1 MAPQRSDPRAGDR
14 LFLLVITL
22 VTTVAV
28 ADSLLG
34 TSVVLIGLYAFAP
47 LIAAAQVAP
56 RRVAGIAL
64 YALVLTV
71 LAGHPNQV
79 FGTVDY
85 LVPAFSVVAGGVVGV
100 AMALL
105 RRRLESTRDA
115 LVALVSQMPHGVVI
129 VEGSSGRVTMRNE
142 RAAAILGDAM
152 AEDATFRGL
161 HPDGRP
167 YEAEEWPVARS
178 LLRGQTVLDEEIVY
192 ERADGSHGALLAS
205 STPIRGPRGE
215 VSAAVATFQDVSER
229 HHADEERRELLVRER
244 TARRSAEDKERR
256 SAFLANAAALLAS
269 SLDWE
274 ATLSGVAMTA
284 VPEWADWCAFALVGG
299 NGVAGYTTIAHADPA
314 AELMAWELERRWPTL
329 SDPHGAAARVLR
341 TGQGEVVP
349 HVSDADLEAY
359 AQGPE
364 HLRMLRELRIDSA
377 LVVPMRVGGRVLGA
391 MTLVRSDPERSL
403 GFSDLAFA
411 EELAARCA
419 LAVDNARRERE
430 AREIEERFRVLV
442 ESVEDYA
449 IFMLDAKGHVTSWNS
464 GTEGVMGHE
473 GAAFEGRHISFFFP
487 PDDAAAGQP
496 ETELRLA
503 AEHGSHEAEGLCRRA
518 DGTTFD
524 AHSVTRPLYD
534 ERGKLRGYSRVTRDI
549 TERKRLE
556 AQLEHQAFH
565 DTLTGLPNRKLLL
578 DRVSQALV
586 RAERREGSVALL
598 FFDLDR
604 FKLVNDSLGHAA
616 GDALL
621 VEAAERVRSAVRD
634 EDTVAR
640 LGGDEFVVVCERLAS
655 RDDAMVVAERIR
667 RAFSLPFVVE
677 GQEVFAGASVG
688 VAFARPGQ
696 SRDSL
701 MREAD
706 AAMYEAKQRGGGD
719 SVVWEEGI
727 GDAGTAERLERDAG
741 LRRALERR
749 ELRLAY
755 QPLVDLRSGAVG
767 GVEALVRWQHPERG
781 LLRPGDFIG
790 VAEETGLI
798 GPIGEW
804 VLGEACEQ
812 VARWSAD
819 RPDSPPL
826 TLSVAV
832 NLSARQMAG
841 PGLVEAVKKA
851 IGRTGIDP
859 AALCLEITESQL
871 VSDADATRT
880 LLALKGLGVR
890 LAIDDFG
897 TGYSS
902 LSYLKR
908 LPVHSLKI
916 DSSFVEGLGRRA
928 DDRTIVS
935 AMIGMAHALALSV
948 VAEGVETQAQADELR
963 ALGCD
968 VGQGFLWAKPLPA
981 EGLEA
986 LLAEGVRRA
995 PAPNGV

>member
-1 MAPQRSDPRAGDR
+1 MAPDPRACDR
-14 LFLLVITL
+14 FFALVLTL
-22 VTTVAV
+22 VTAV
-28 ADSLLG
+28 ATADALLG
-34 TSVVLIGLYAFAP
+34 PPVVLIGLYAFAP
-47 LIAAAQVAP
+47 LIAATRIGP
-56 RRVAGIAL
+56 RRVAGVAL
-64 YALVLTV
+64 YAFV
-71 LAGHPNQV
+71 LALLGGQHNEI
-79 FGTVDY
+79 FGTVDHVVRGF
-85 LVPAFSVVAGGVVGV
+85 LVAAAGAI
-100 AMALL
+100 AMAVALL
-105 RRRLESTRDA
+105 RHRLESTRDA
-115 LVALVSQMPHGVVI
+115 LAEVVRQMPQGVVI
-129 VEGSSGRVTMRNE
+129 VDARSGRVTMRNE
-142 RAAAILGDAM
+142 RAQAILGDAM
-152 AEDATFRGL
+152 ADGTTPRGF

-167 YEAEEWPVARS
+167 VEASQWPLARS
-178 LLRGQTVLDEEIVY
+178 VRLGETVLDEEIHY
-192 ERADGSHGALLAS
+192 ERGDGTAATIQAS
-205 STPIRGPRGE
+205 STPIRDARGE
-215 VSAAVATFQDVSER
+215 VRAAVATFRDVSDRRRADAER
-229 HHADEERRELLVRER
+229 QALLVRER

-284 VPEWADWCAFALVGG
+284 VPEWADWCAFALVGDD
-299 NGVAGYTTIAHADPA
+299 GVAGYTTIAHTDPA
-314 AELMAWELERRWPTL
+314 KEIVAWELERRWPTL
-329 SDPHGAAARVLR
+329 ADPRSVAARVLR
-341 TGQGEVVP
+341 TGQAEVVP
-349 HVSDADLEAY
+349 RISDSAQEAY
-359 AQGPE
+359 ADGPE
-364 HLRMLRELRIDSA
+364 HLRLLRELDLDSA
-377 LVVPMRVGGRVLGA
+377 LVAPLRVGGRVLGA
-391 MTLVRSDPERSL
+391 MTLVRSDPERPL
-403 GFSDLAFA
+403 GFSELAFA

-419 LAVDNARRERE
+419 LAVDNAQRERE

-449 IFMLDAKGHVTSWNS
+449 IFMLDAEGRVTDWNS
-464 GTEGVMGHE
+464 GTEGVMGHA
-473 GAAFEGRHISFFFP
+473 GTAFEGRHVSFFFP
-487 PDDAAAGQP
+487 PDDAAAGNA
-496 ETELRLA
+496 ELELRLA
-503 AEHGSHEAEGLCRRA
+503 AEHGSHEAEGQCRRA

-534 ERGKLRGYSRVTRDI
+534 ERGGLRGFSRVTRDV

-578 DRVSQALV
+578 DRVAQALV

-640 LGGDEFVVVCERLAS
+640 FGGDEFVVVCEQLGT
-655 RDDAMVVAERIR
+655 RDDALLVAERIR
-667 RAFSLPFVVE
+667 RAFSLPFVVD

-706 AAMYEAKQRGGGD
+706 AAMYEAKQRGGAD
-719 SVVWEEGI
+719 SVVWQEGM
-727 GDAGTAERLERDAG
+727 GEAGNAERLERDAG
-741 LRRALERR
+741 LRHAVERQ

-755 QPLVDLRSGAVG
+755 QPLVDLRSGSVG

-790 VAEETGLI
+790 IAEETGLI

-819 RPDSPPL
+819 RPDSRPL
-826 TLSVAV
+826 TLTVAV

-841 PGLVEAVKKA
+841 PGLVEAVKHA
-851 IGRTGIDP
+851 IARTGIDP
-859 AALCLEITESQL
+859 ASLCLEITESQL

-908 LPVHSLKI
+908 LPVDTVKI

-928 DDRTIVS
+928 DDRAIVS
-935 AMIGMAHALALSV
+935 AMIKMAHALGLSV
-948 VAEGVETQAQADELR
+948 VAEGVETQAQAEELR

-968 VGQGFLWAKPLPA
+968 VGQGFLWAQPLPA
-981 EGLEA
+981 DGLEA
-986 LLAEGVRRA
+986 LLTDGSRRA
-995 PAPNGV
+995 RAANEA